1 MQYLVLTSITS
12 ALLLTTSTSWGE
24 ENLEKPMQIQPE
36 HQMEQMKKI
45 DSDREIKM
53 IMLNQQLNKK
63 GSKVDQLTNEI
74 KSPHN
79 TEQSIIN
86 NLR

>member
-1 MQYLVLTSITS
+1 
-12 ALLLTTSTSWGE
+12 
-24 ENLEKPMQIQPE
+24 MQIQPE